1 MLDNLDEH
9 PDVREITTGTIP
21 QAVSVIRQITPGDD
35 SSHRLMILRRA
46 RSLEGFGKNR
56 KRVLDAL
63 QAQIRRHQAHITAK
77 LFPEWLN

>member
-63 QAQIRRHQAHITAK
+63 QTQIRRHQEHITAK

>member
-21 QAVSVIRQITPGDD
+21 QAVSVIRQNIPGDD

-63 QAQIRRHQAHITAK
+63 QTQIRLHQAHITAK